1 MLFAVWWDK
10 LLTALSIIIF
20 FMGRKEE
27 YKLKNELFLAQLR
40 QDNSVK
46 ELSGGVLYR
55 VVKEGEGRGDVK
67 TNSVVTVHYKGTLIN
82 GREFDN
88 SWTRGCPEAFRV
100 NGLIEGF
107 QIALLNMHIGD
118 RWVVYIPYE
127 LGYGKRT
134 SGPIPAFSTLVFE
147 IELISIA

>member
-10 LLTALSIIIF
+10 LLTAMSIINF

-55 VVKEGEGRGDVK
+55 VVNEGEGRGDVK
-67 TNSVVTVHYKGTLIN
+67 TNSVVTVHYK
-82 GREFDN
+82 
-88 SWTRGCPEAFRV
+88 CPVLTVA
-100 NGLIEGF
+100 
-107 QIALLNMHIGD
+107 
-118 RWVVYIPYE
+118 
-127 LGYGKRT
+127 
-134 SGPIPAFSTLVFE
+134 S
-147 IELISIA
+147 

>member
-1 MLFAVWWDK
+1 
-10 LLTALSIIIF
+10 
-20 FMGRKEE
+20 MGRKEE
-27 YKLKNELFLAQLR
+27 YRLNNEAFLTGLR
-40 QDNSVK
+40 LDGTVK

-55 VVKEGEGRGDVK
+55 VVNEGKGNAEVK
-67 TNSVVTVHYKGTLIN
+67 VNSVVTVHYKGFLIN

-88 SWTRGCPEAFRV
+88 SWKRGCPEAFRV

-107 QIALLNMHIGD
+107 QIALLNMRVGD
-118 RWVVYIPYE
+118 RWIVYIPYS
-127 LGYGKRT
+127 LGYGKRA

>member
-1 MLFAVWWDK
+1 MLDN
-10 LLTALSIIIF
+10 
-20 FMGRKEE
+20 MGRKEE
-27 YKLKNELFLAQLR
+27 YRLNNEAFLTGLR
-40 QDNSVK
+40 LDGTVK

-55 VVKEGEGRGDVK
+55 VVNEGKGSADVK
-67 TNSVVTVHYKGTLIN
+67 VNSVVTVHYKGSLIN

-88 SWTRGCPEAFRV
+88 SWKRGCPEAFRV

-107 QIALLNMHIGD
+107 QIALLNMRVGD
-118 RWVVYIPYE
+118 RWIVYIPYS
-127 LGYGKRT
+127 LGYGKRA

>member
-1 MLFAVWWDK
+1 
-10 LLTALSIIIF
+10 
-20 FMGRKEE
+20 MGRKEE
-27 YKLKNELFLAQLR
+27 YRLNNEAFLTGLR
-40 QDNSVK
+40 LDGTVK

-55 VVKEGEGRGDVK
+55 VVNEGKGSADVK
-67 TNSVVTVHYKGTLIN
+67 VNSVVTVHYKGSLIN

-88 SWTRGCPEAFRV
+88 SWKRGCPEAFRV

-107 QIALLNMHIGD
+107 QIALLNMRVGD
-118 RWVVYIPYE
+118 RWIVYIPYS
-127 LGYGKRT
+127 LGYGKRA

>member
-1 MLFAVWWDK
+1 
-10 LLTALSIIIF
+10 
-20 FMGRKEE
+20 MGRKEE
-27 YKLKNELFLAQLR
+27 YRLNNEAFITGLR
-40 QDNSVK
+40 LDGTVK

-55 VVKEGEGRGDVK
+55 VVNEGKGSADVK
-67 TNSVVTVHYKGTLIN
+67 VNSVVTVHYKGSLIN

-88 SWTRGCPEAFRV
+88 SWKRGCPEAFRV

-107 QIALLNMHIGD
+107 QIALLNMRVGD
-118 RWVVYIPYE
+118 RWIVYIPYS
-127 LGYGKRT
+127 LGYGKRA

>member
-1 MLFAVWWDK
+1 
-10 LLTALSIIIF
+10 
-20 FMGRKEE
+20 MGRKEE
-27 YKLKNELFLAQLR
+27 YRLNNEAFLTGLR
-40 QDNSVK
+40 LDGTVK

-55 VVKEGEGRGDVK
+55 VVNEGKGSADVK
-67 TNSVVTVHYKGTLIN
+67 VNSVVTVHYKGSLIN

-88 SWTRGCPEAFRV
+88 SWKRGCPEAFRV

-107 QIALLNMHIGD
+107 QIALLNMRVGD
-118 RWVVYIPYE
+118 RWIVYIPYR
-127 LGYGKRT
+127 LGYGKRA

>member
-1 MLFAVWWDK
+1 
-10 LLTALSIIIF
+10 
-20 FMGRKEE
+20 MGRKEE
-27 YKLKNELFLAQLR
+27 YRLNNEAFLTGLR
-40 QDNSVK
+40 LDGTVK

-55 VVKEGEGRGDVK
+55 VVNEGKGSADVK
-67 TNSVVTVHYKGTLIN
+67 VNSVVTVHYKGSLIN

-88 SWTRGCPEAFRV
+88 SWKRGCPEAFRV

-107 QIALLNMHIGD
+107 QIALMNMRVGD
-118 RWVVYIPYE
+118 RWIVYIPYS
-127 LGYGKRT
+127 LGYGKRA

>member
-1 MLFAVWWDK
+1 M
-10 LLTALSIIIF
+10 
-20 FMGRKEE
+20 
-27 YKLKNELFLAQLR
+27 
-40 QDNSVK
+40 K
-46 ELSGGVLYR
+46 ELPGGVLYR
-55 VVKEGEGRGDVK
+55 VVNKGEGEGVVK
-67 TNSVVTVHYKGTLIN
+67 VNSVVTVHYKGTLIN

-88 SWTRGCPEAFRV
+88 SWNRGCPEAFRV

-107 QIALLNMHIGD
+107 QMALVNMHIGD

-127 LGYGKRT
+127 LGYGKRA

>member
-1 MLFAVWWDK
+1 MLDN
-10 LLTALSIIIF
+10 
-20 FMGRKEE
+20 MGRKEE
-27 YKLKNELFLAQLR
+27 YRLNNEAFLTGLR
-40 QDNSVK
+40 LDGTVK

-55 VVKEGEGRGDVK
+55 VVNEGKGNADVK
-67 TNSVVTVHYKGTLIN
+67 VNSVVTVHYKGSLIN

-88 SWTRGCPEAFRV
+88 SWKRGCPEAFRV

-107 QIALLNMHIGD
+107 QIALLNMRVGD
-118 RWVVYIPYE
+118 RWIVYIPYS
-127 LGYGKRT
+127 LGYGKWA

>member
-1 MLFAVWWDK
+1 
-10 LLTALSIIIF
+10 
-20 FMGRKEE
+20 MGRKEE
-27 YKLKNELFLAQLR
+27 YRLNNEAFLTGLR
-40 QDNSVK
+40 LDGTVK

-55 VVKEGEGRGDVK
+55 VVNEGKGSADVK
-67 TNSVVTVHYKGTLIN
+67 VNSVVTVHYKGSLIN

-88 SWTRGCPEAFRV
+88 SWKRGCPEAFRV

-107 QIALLNMHIGD
+107 QIALLNMRVGD
-118 RWVVYIPYE
+118 RWIVYIPYG
-127 LGYGKRT
+127 LGYGKRA

>member
-1 MLFAVWWDK
+1 MLDN
-10 LLTALSIIIF
+10 
-20 FMGRKEE
+20 MGRKEE
-27 YKLKNELFLAQLR
+27 YRLNNEAFLTGLR
-40 QDNSVK
+40 LDGTVK

-55 VVKEGEGRGDVK
+55 VVNEGKGNADVK
-67 TNSVVTVHYKGTLIN
+67 VNSVVTVHYKGSLIN

-88 SWTRGCPEAFRV
+88 SWKRGCPEAFRV

-107 QIALLNMHIGD
+107 QIALLNMRVGD
-118 RWVVYIPYE
+118 RWIVYIPYS
-127 LGYGKRT
+127 LGYGKRA